1 MSTTAS
7 PTAAPGPA
15 PKRQVYVKAVS
26 PRLRKLLYFIF
37 AIVALLG
44 ANSVYLAS
52 ITAMEW
58 ISAQQGAN
66 KLYQTPFY
74 FFMLLAHLG
83 LGLIL
88 IIPFV
93 VFGVVH
99 MWNSRNRKNRRAVR
113 IGYALFFVSLA
124 VLVTGLLL
132 VRISGFFDLRNAFAR
147 SAVYWIHVACPLV
160 AGWLY
165 WLHRLAGPKIK
176 WRMGLGYAG
185 LVAAGVLAMVALH
198 AQDPREWNVVGPKEG
213 AKYFE
218 PSLARTAT
226 GNFIPAAVLMNDQY
240 CEKCH
245 QDISKGFYHSVHKFS
260 SFNNPAYNA
269 SVRETREVSLK
280 RDGNVQASRW
290 CAGCHDPVPFFSGA
304 FDDVKFDTVKH
315 PTSQAGITCTVCHSI
330 THVNSTKGNA
340 DFTIEEPQHYPF
352 ATSEN
357 PILQYVNNQLIKAKP
372 SFHKQ
377 TFLKPHHKTAEFCS
391 TCHKVHLPKELNH
404 YKEFLRGQNHYDPY
418 LLSGVSGHGA
428 RSFYYPPVAKTNCA
442 QCHMP
447 LVASGDFGAK
457 DFDGSGVLKVHDHLF
472 PAANTG
478 IAWMRDLPEVIKA
491 HQDFMKDVVRVDIFG
506 VKEGGGIDGALTAPL
521 RPDVPTLKPGGN
533 YLLETVI
540 RTVKMGHVFTQG
552 TADSNEIWMDVTIR
566 SGDRVIGRSGG
577 MADSGEVDPWS
588 HFVNVFMLDRNG
600 NRIDR
605 RNPQDIFVPLY
616 NHQIPPGAGQV
627 VHYAMK
633 LPDDLTASVTV
644 EVKLQYRKFDQQYM
658 DFVTRT
664 AKPGDNPIRGYTPG
678 TKYRNELPVTTLAA
692 DTMTFPVEGVAAE
705 VTNGEVKI
713 PVWERWNDYGIGLLL
728 EGQTAGAKGELRQAA
743 EAFAEVERLGRYD
756 GPLNLARVYDTEG
769 RIEEA
774 ADALT
779 RAGGHKDPPAP
790 RWTLAWLTGRINRQQ
805 GNLGVAVDNFRYV
818 LQLRTP
824 ETIERKFDFSLDYEV
839 INELGTTLFDQAKQ
853 HYDES
858 QRDQRQALLRE
869 AAEQFERTLA
879 IDSENVTAHHNLH
892 LVYKELGDA
901 ERAEEHQVLHARYKP
916 DDNATDRAL
925 KLAREKYPA
934 ANHAAESVVIY
945 PLNRPDA
952 PGLSNLAATPRR
964 NDEGGGGR

>member
-1 MSTTAS
+1 MSTTVS
-7 PTAAPGPA
+7 STPTPGPA
-15 PKRQVYVKAVS
+15 PKRQVYVKAVG

-58 ISAQQGAN
+58 VSAQQGAN

-74 FFMLLAHLG
+74 FYMLLAHLG

-124 VLVTGLLL
+124 VLITGLLL

-147 SAVYWIHVACPLV
+147 STVYWIHVASPLV

-198 AQDPREWNVVGPKEG
+198 AQDPREWNVAGPKEG

-218 PSLARTAT
+218 PSLARTTT

-245 QDISKGFYHSVHKFS
+245 QDVSKGFYHSVHKFS

-269 SVRETREVSLK
+269 SVLETREVSLK

-304 FDDVKFDTVKH
+304 FDDVKFDTVNH
-315 PTSQAGITCTVCHSI
+315 PTAQAGITCTVCHSI

-340 DFTIEEPQHYPF
+340 DYTIEEPQHYPF
-352 ATSEN
+352 AASEN

-447 LVASGDFGAK
+447 LVASDDFGAK

-506 VKEGGGIDGALTAPL
+506 VKEGGGIDGALSAPL
-521 RPDVPTLKPGGN
+521 RPEVPTLKPGGN

-552 TADSNEIWMDVTIR
+552 TADSNEVWMDVTIR

-577 MADSGEVDPWS
+577 MAESGEVDPWS
-588 HFVNVFMLDRNG
+588 HFVNVFMLDRDG

-627 VHYAMK
+627 VHYALE
-633 LPDDLTASVTV
+633 LPDELTAPVTV

-678 TKYRNELPVTTLAA
+678 TKYRNELPVTTLAV

-705 VTNGEVKI
+705 VVNAEVKI

-728 EGQTAGAKGELRQAA
+728 EGQTAGARGELRQAA
-743 EAFAEVERLGRYD
+743 EAFTEVERLGRYD

-774 ADALT
+774 AAALS
-779 RAGGHKDPPAP
+779 RAAEHTDPPPPA
-790 RWTLAWLTGRINRQQ
+790 WTLAWLTGRINRQQ
-805 GNLGVAVDNFRYV
+805 GNLAEAAENFRYV
-818 LQLRTP
+818 LEMKTP
-824 ETIERKFDFSLDYEV
+824 EMVDRKFDFSLDYEV
-839 INELGTTLFDQAKQ
+839 INDLGTTLFDRAKQ
-853 HYDES
+853 HYDDS
-858 QRDQRQALLRE
+858 QRERRQALLRE
-869 AAEQFERTLA
+869 AATQFERTLE
-879 IDSENVTAHHNLH
+879 IDSENVAAHHNLH
-892 LVYKELGDA
+892 LIYKELGDSP
-901 ERAEEHQVLHARYKP
+901 RAEEHQLLHARYKP

-925 KLAREKYPA
+925 KLARQKYPA
-934 ANHAAESVVIY
+934 ANHAAEAVVIY
-945 PLNRPDA
+945 SLNRPDA
-952 PGLSNLAATPRR
+952 PGLSNLAATPRPEV
-964 NDEGGGGR
+964 EGGGGP